1 MAIGGCGSGVGA
13 EAGEA
18 ASPPGFSDFPQAP
31 AVAITAINT
40 NRKTPRISL
49 LLNRSFSGP
58 VAFYPDSMAMHAT
71 SVPESSGRAALRRLR
86 LAGGVAA
93 VAVLLVSLPGGNP
106 GLRVRESLATLRRT
120 AGSDLRARRLAG
132 RGPAYDR
139 RFFELVL
146 AVRDALPPGTKGI
159 ALFAPEIP
167 EWGGRYL
174 AIYELAPV
182 PVVAAPNQIPAGWV
196 ALVYGGRWPP
206 GLRLLRP
213 LPGGALLAPA
223 P

>member
-1 MAIGGCGSGVGA
+1 MAMQAPSVP
-13 EAGEA
+13 
-18 ASPPGFSDFPQAP
+18 ASPVR
-31 AVAITAINT
+31 AV
-40 NRKTPRISL
+40 L
-49 LLNRSFSGP
+49 L
-58 VAFYPDSMAMHAT
+58 
-71 SVPESSGRAALRRLR
+71 RLR

-93 VAVLLVSLPGGNP
+93 VVVLLVSLPGGNP
-106 GLRVRESLATLRRT
+106 GPRVRGSLATLRRT

-146 AVRDALPPGTKGI
+146 AARDALPPGTNGI

-182 PVVAAPNQIPAGWV
+182 PVVAAPDRIPAGWV

-206 GLRLLRP
+206 GLRLLRT

>member
-1 MAIGGCGSGVGA
+1 
-13 EAGEA
+13 
-18 ASPPGFSDFPQAP
+18 
-31 AVAITAINT
+31 
-40 NRKTPRISL
+40 
-49 LLNRSFSGP
+49 
-58 VAFYPDSMAMHAT
+58 MHA
-71 SVPESSGRAALRRLR
+71 SSEPESPGRAVLRRLR
-86 LAGGVAA
+86 RAGGVAA
-93 VAVLLVSLPGGNP
+93 VAVLSIFLPGGNP
-106 GLRVRESLATLRRT
+106 GPRVRGSLATLRHT

-146 AVRDALPPGTKGI
+146 AASDALPPGTKGI
-159 ALFAPEIP
+159 VLFAPQIP

-182 PVVAAPNQIPAGWV
+182 PVVAAPDRIPAGWV

-213 LPGGALLAPA
+213 LPGGALLVPA